1 LEFNVPFQHKY
12 GYIRDEER
20 GGHTAAGI
28 LGNISAGFAN
38 EGPVSIQLWSR
49 GPGPSFLFHF
59 PLFIGAPLWVQ
70 SINQS
75 INDFIGI
82 AAYMLD

>member
-1 LEFNVPFQHKY
+1 MDGEGERWLVSQLEFNVPFQHKY

-38 EGPVSIQLWSR
+38 EGPYQRVTFSDGQSF
-49 GPGPSFLFHF
+49 PSKD
-59 PLFIGAPLWVQ
+59 GE
-70 SINQS
+70 NQR
-75 INDFIGI
+75 
-82 AAYMLD
+82 MLSTLN